1 MAPQL
6 VLVGPPASG
15 KSRLAKRVGFL
26 TGLMVVDS
34 DKIITRD
41 HGPIP
46 EIFDTLGEPAFR
58 ALERVA
64 VQEALGSAGIVSLG
78 GGAVIDSDTRA
89 DLQEFPVALIT
100 ISEDAVASRL
110 TAGKRPLLRDGVTGW
125 AALVAEREQWYQ
137 EVSDRSF
144 DTSNT
149 PIDVVAQDIAQW
161 LKEVS
166 E

>member
-1 MAPQL
+1 
-6 VLVGPPASG
+6 
-15 KSRLAKRVGFL
+15 
-26 TGLMVVDS
+26 
-34 DKIITRD
+34 
-41 HGPIP
+41 
-46 EIFDTLGEPAFR
+46 
-58 ALERVA
+58 
-64 VQEALGSAGIVSLG
+64 
-78 GGAVIDSDTRA
+78 
-89 DLQEFPVALIT
+89 LQEFPVALIT
-100 ISEDAVASRL
+100 ISEDAVSSRL

>member
-1 MAPQL
+1 
-6 VLVGPPASG
+6 
-15 KSRLAKRVGFL
+15 VGFL

-100 ISEDAVASRL
+100 ISEDAVSSRL
-110 TAGKRPLLRDGVTGW
+110 TAGKRPLLRDGVPGW

>member
-1 MAPQL
+1 VRSERGTTACAGG
-6 VLVGPPASG
+6 VLPASG

-26 TGLMVVDS
+26 TGLMVVDT

-46 EIFDTLGEPAFR
+46 EIFDSLGEPAFR

-89 DLQEFPVALIT
+89 ELQEFPVALIT

-125 AALVAEREQWYQ
+125 PRLLQSANSGTKRYQ
-137 EVSDRSF
+137 IVLSTRVIPRLMLWPR
-144 DTSNT
+144 TSRNG
-149 PIDVVAQDIAQW
+149 
-161 LKEVS
+161 
-166 E
+166 